1 MNISANEEKQCENNP
16 QRADNPK
23 GMYTWHNSV
32 FYLFLDMGMSEVI
45 GILIISERIIKSY
58 YKEVAQNKQYN
69 ISETILFEV

>member
-16 QRADNPK
+16 KRVGNPK
-23 GMYTWHNSV
+23 GMYTWRSSV

-58 YKEVAQNKQYN
+58 YKEVAQNEQYN
-69 ISETILFEV
+69 ISEPILFEV